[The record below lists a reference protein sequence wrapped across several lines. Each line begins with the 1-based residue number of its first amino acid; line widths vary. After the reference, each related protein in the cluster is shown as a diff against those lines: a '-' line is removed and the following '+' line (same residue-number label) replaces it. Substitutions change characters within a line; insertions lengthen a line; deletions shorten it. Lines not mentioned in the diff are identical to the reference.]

1 MKKIFCLLLA
11 AAMLIGLFAACSKKK
26 TETSSTENVLEEN
39 IFEPMG
45 ETTQSQDPTKST
57 EGQNS
62 STPTQN
68 QQSSGSAQSTEST
81 TQNQQS
87 SGSTQTTEPII
98 LNPTESAAPTTT
110 ATSPA
115 EESTE
120 STEPGNTL
128 AAEYEAYKTM
138 SSAEKKKF
146 RETFDSTTEFFKW
159 YNAALKAYKDSI
171 PSTVIPADGV
181 ITLNPTSP

>member
-26 TETSSTENVLEEN
+26 TESSGSILEEN
-39 IFEPMG
+39 VFEPTG
-45 ETTQSQDPTKST
+45 EATQAQDPTKST

-62 STPTQN
+62 STPTQD
-68 QQSSGSAQSTEST
+68 QQPSGSTQPTEGT
-81 TQNQQS
+81 TQNQQT

-98 LNPTESAAPTTT
+98 LNPTESVAPTTT

-128 AAEYEAYKTM
+128 AAEYEAYKAM
-138 SSAEKKKF
+138 SFSEKKKF
-146 RETFDSTTEFFKW
+146 RDTFDSTAAFFKW
-159 YNAALKAYKDSI
+159 YNAALNAYKDSI